1 MNTDMSILYPSTYRW
16 LEGYAKDRWVRT
28 IRVEQKEELVW
39 YLGDDEGNRYDGQE
53 HLDRNPQLRT
63 ADGSGRMLGTLAL
76 GWGGNDTMFGT
87 RYRDSIYGHQ
97 GNDRLYGRDGN
108 DEISGGDGNDF
119 LDGGAGNDTF
129 ISGDGSD
136 YIRGG
141 DGHDL
146 IYVSSVDCQNEVVG
160 SDDREWVYAEG
171 GNDTVH
177 GQQGNDFING
187 GDGNKLIYGE
197 GGSDIIIGGLT
208 MTKFMVAMVMTE
220 SWVTTERINFGAE
233 KAMTPFSEAP
243 AGMTSQVETAT
254 TQCSTVVVIP
264 GSGAET
270 VQMSSM

>member
-1 MNTDMSILYPSTYRW
+1 MNEYRYVNFIS
-16 LEGYAKDRWVRT
+16 LDIPMVRRLRQRPVGQT

-97 GNDRLYGRDGN
+97 GNVVSGDGN

-119 LDGGAGNDTF
+119 LDGGAGNDTL

-197 GGSDIIIGGLT
+197 GGSDIIIGG
-208 MTKFMVAMVMTE
+208 ANNDQIHGGHGDD
-220 SWVTTERINFGAE
+220 RIMGHN
-233 KAMTPFSEAP
+233 
-243 AGMTSQVETAT
+243 
-254 TQCSTVVVIP
+254 
-264 GSGAET
+264 
-270 VQMSSM
+270 